1 MKFIGMKLY
10 IYILYMIIVF
20 VVVVSIVGCIGW
32 GGGGIIIGFGNEI
45 YMILFN
51 IFNSINFI
59 ILILEFIIY
68 RYEELVYVGGN
79 LMIQELNLI
88 IRFDYDFNKGKFFFI
103 FLDMI
108 YWELMN
114 VIINNIIIIGIGYF
128 MGMMYY
134 IVNIMILSFEK
145 LMVIVNNLEGQ

>member
-1 MKFIGMKLY
+1 MGMKLY
-10 IYILYMIIVF
+10 IYILYMIVVF

>member
-10 IYILYMIIVF
+10 IYILYMIVVF

-32 GGGGIIIGFGNEI
+32 GDGGIIIGFGNEI

>member
-10 IYILYMIIVF
+10 IYILYMIVVF